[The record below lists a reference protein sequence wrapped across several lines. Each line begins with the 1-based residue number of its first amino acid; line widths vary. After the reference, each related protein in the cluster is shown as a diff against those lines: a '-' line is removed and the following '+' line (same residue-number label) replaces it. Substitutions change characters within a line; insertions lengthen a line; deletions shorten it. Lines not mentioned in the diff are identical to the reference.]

1 MPYYSKWQDLPTEA
15 INPDTLAID
24 KMAVKAFRPVF
35 IVFPPAVDGVPRM
48 LVRQRP
54 GVW

>member
-24 KMAVKAFRPVF
+24 KMPVRD
-35 IVFPPAVDGVPRM
+35 IVDLITTKTAA
-48 LVRQRP
+48 
-54 GVW
+54 W